1 MRHFVNFGVLNN
13 IRNSSGKQRLGTGAG
28 LLGLAAGGYAAYR
41 GLKDNPDAIGD
52 LKEQYFPS
60 MSSKLE
66 ESFDDSNQGFQVPE
80 YLKGGGDATPLNEVT
95 EDKFGMPISRSP
107 NYETLGAGTNISD
120 KLKGTVEQVYR
131 NRPNTPRDN
140 IYDAIREPDLRGEQF
155 RQTGERLGTVLGSA
169 GEKLGGA
176 AKATGIAVYDNLK
189 PKPSDLQVRPEDYLS
204 GKYNLDNLSNDDRV
218 LIYEKMNAKGILGAD
233 RILTRSLNRPP
244 SKTLQTMLYNKLIGI

>member
-28 LLGLAAGGYAAYR
+28 LLGLVAGGYAAYR

-66 ESFDDSNQGFQVPE
+66 ESFDNSNQGFLVPE
-80 YLKGGGDATPLNEVT
+80 YLRGGGDATPLNEVT

-155 RQTGERLGTVLGSA
+155 RQIGGRLDTVLGNA

-176 AKATGIAVYDNLK
+176 AKATGRAVYDTLK
-189 PKPSDLQVRPEDYLS
+189 PKYPDLQVPPEDYLS
-204 GKYNLDNLSNDDRV
+204 GKYNLDNLSSDDR
-218 LIYEKMNAKGILGAD
+218 LSMYEKMKSKGVLDAE
-233 RILTRSLNRPP
+233 RILTRGVNR
-244 SKTLQTMLYNKLIGI
+244 